1 MIKSK
6 VCQAIAAAALSLGA
20 AGAANAFII
29 TAGDYKFTIDNYD
42 AGNVGYKGTGV
53 LCQDSTTACDAAS
66 TTPGAA
72 GLGSVDT
79 AGIFSVA
86 QIANTTLN
94 TIVFQKGGADG
105 YLTGVFGNLR
115 DHSVESV
122 CGSLSGCVVTAY
134 SEGGYFNLYQ
144 NENDWAYQNGPSAS
158 LNSQTY
164 SSITDGSLF
173 LAGVFAPGAVAGDST
188 TTYVSNYLTTTFA
201 GAGQGFLDVIGGSAF
216 DQFDTNSLTDAN
228 GGKRDLFL
236 DVTYNNVNNSA
247 SQYGWTVRSTGAVTG
262 NAVPEPGS
270 LALIA
275 LALMGAG
282 IATRRKA

>member
-20 AGAANAFII
+20 AGAANAFVI

-42 AGNVGYKGTGV
+42 AGNVGYTGSGV
-53 LCQDSTTACDAAS
+53 LCQNDTAACDANS
-66 TTPGAA
+66 QGAA

-86 QIANTTLN
+86 QITNTSLN

-105 YLTGVFGNLR
+105 YLTGVFGNLQ
-115 DHSVESV
+115 DQSVESV
-122 CGSLSGCVVTAY
+122 CGTIGGCVVTAY
-134 SEGGYFNLYQ
+134 SVGGYFNLYQ
-144 NENDWAYQNGPSAS
+144 NTSDWDYEQGPLAS

-164 SSITDGSLF
+164 ASITDGSLY
-173 LAGVFAPGAVAGDST
+173 LAGVFAPGAVAGDPT

-201 GAGQGFLDVIGGSAF
+201 GAGQGFLDVVGGSAF
-216 DQFDTNSLTDAN
+216 EQFDTNSLTDQN

-236 DVTYNNVNNSA
+236 DVTYNDLGGAA

-262 NAVPEPGS
+262 QAVPEPGS